1 MKNITKTLI
10 VAAAFTLP
18 LAACSQA
25 QNSDHMDGDKAQ
37 VMKSTEHMDDGHNHD
52 GDAKAM
58 TSNMSAEAKNVEATL
73 QNYSKQITAK
83 DLKAMAAYVLTDGID
98 FTIFEG
104 KGSNIGWADYRD
116 NHLAPELAN
125 EDLVFT
131 KYDFINFKT
140 FVDGNVAAVTFSI
153 DAAYTYKDK
162 EASHMGQGTAIL
174 KKVDGKW
181 KIAHMQT

>member
-10 VAAAFTLP
+10 VAAAFTIP

-25 QNSDHMDGDKAQ
+25 QNSDQIDETQMT
-37 VMKSTEHMDDGHNHD
+37 KSTEHVDDGHSH
-52 GDAKAM
+52 DAKAM
-58 TSNMSAEAKNVEATL
+58 TSNMSAEAKNVETTM

-83 DLKAMAAYVLTDGID
+83 DLQAMAAYVFTDGDD

-104 KGSNIGWADYRD
+104 KGKNIGWADYRD

-153 DAAYTYKDK
+153 DAAYTYKG
-162 EASHMGQGTAIL
+162 EETSHMGQGTAIL